1 MVRFC
6 IIILFMLN
14 LRNYIWLIQKK
25 FWLYSLIQKH
35 WKIQKYKFRKI
46 GIKKA
51 MIRQLKKDTELKK
64 LRYGIKKATICYS
77 SKRKKIWQF
86 I

>member
-1 MVRFC
+1 MLKHDPVLVRFC
-6 IIILFMLN
+6 KIIFLMLN

-25 FWLYSLIQKH
+25 SWLYSLIQKH
-35 WKIQKYKFRKI
+35 WKMQKYKIRKI

-51 MIRQLKKDTELKK
+51 ISNSKS
-64 LRYGIKKATICYS
+64 YS
-77 SKRKKIWQF
+77 SKSKKIWQF

>member
-1 MVRFC
+1 MLKHDPVLVRFC

-35 WKIQKYKFRKI
+35 WKIQKYKIRKI

-51 MIRQLKKDTELKK
+51 ISNSKS
-64 LRYGIKKATICYS
+64 YS
-77 SKRKKIWQF
+77 SKRKKVWLF